1 MADEVPILN
10 PNYNEGYPSPF
21 LFHAESLSFTTDNEW
36 WPSVWNSQIN
46 EGYPSFAGWPN
57 LTNAKVQTRPFP
69 KILPAVIAG
78 YNEDYPVIN
87 EINVTDMKVQTRPFP
102 KILPAV
108 IVGYNENYP
117 VINEMDITDMKVQT
131 KPFPKILPDL
141 ENPEKL
147 EGYPSLPEIGILTD
161 FGAFANVTTLKK
173 AKISKTVKFIQD
185 YTFYNTALEKVTIAA
200 DCEIFE
206 HSFPPGCEI
215 LRYET

>member
-21 LFHAESLSFTTDNEW
+21 LFHAESLSFTIDNEW

-46 EGYPSFAGWPN
+46 EGYPCFVGWPN
-57 LTNAKVQTRPFP
+57 ITNMKVQTIPFP

-78 YNEDYPVIN
+78 YNENYPVIN
-87 EINVTDMKVQTRPFP
+87 EIDVTNIKVQTRPFP
-102 KILPAV
+102 KILP
-108 IVGYNENYP
+108 N
-117 VINEMDITDMKVQT
+117 
-131 KPFPKILPDL
+131 F

-147 EGYPSLPEIGILTD
+147 EGYPSLPEIGVLTD
-161 FGAFANVTTLKK
+161 FGAFANITTLKK

-215 LRYET
+215 IRYET